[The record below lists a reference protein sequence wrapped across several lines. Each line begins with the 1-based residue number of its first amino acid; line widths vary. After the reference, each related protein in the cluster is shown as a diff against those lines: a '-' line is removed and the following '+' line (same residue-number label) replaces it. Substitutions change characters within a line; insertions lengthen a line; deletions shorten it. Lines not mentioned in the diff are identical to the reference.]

1 MTAMQHSTD
10 DDEEWVDCALA
21 EYHTTRD
28 EDLRIEIVERTLWLA
43 HRAARRFTDRGEPF
57 DDLLQVGRLGL
68 LKAIDRFD
76 PSHGVPF
83 GAFATPTIVGE
94 IRRHFRDHTW
104 SVHVSRRAKDIRP
117 AVNAAT
123 DDLSKEFGRSPKVE
137 EIAKRLNVT
146 EDVVLEA
153 LEANNAYRTTA
164 LDVAGD
170 VQRRDSADTGDI
182 DMVLNREVL
191 AEVISKLRPR
201 EQRII
206 YLRFF
211 EECSQAQIAEI
222 IGTSQVH
229 VGRLIASSLERLRTY
244 LDTEAAPAG

>member
-1 MTAMQHSTD
+1 MQYSTD
-10 DDEEWVDCALA
+10 ADEEWVDSALA
-21 EYHTTRD
+21 EYHATRD
-28 EDLRIEIVERTLWLA
+28 ENLRVEIVERTLWLA

-68 LKAIDRFD
+68 LKAISRFD

-170 VQRRDSADTGDI
+170 VQHRDSADTGDI

-244 LDTEAAPAG
+244 LDTEAATAG